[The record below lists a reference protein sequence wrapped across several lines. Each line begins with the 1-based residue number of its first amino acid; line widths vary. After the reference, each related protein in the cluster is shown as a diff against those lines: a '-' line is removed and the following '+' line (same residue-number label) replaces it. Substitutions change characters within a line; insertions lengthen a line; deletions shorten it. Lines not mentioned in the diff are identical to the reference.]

1 MVTSPEVARSAVNA
15 DIRGVDMDAKSREPR
30 APARAAPAQA
40 IRHPANVILRRIT
53 SSLQV
58 SPAREDSGHMRFAP
72 GTHLLL
78 AVILAAC
85 VIIPRSILI
94 TRAHSDTLDEEYHL
108 IRGLQFFDRATYG
121 SSRLNDPPL
130 GEALSALP
138 LLIAQVKPDPVTNSV
153 LYNQRHSPDD
163 LLLWVAI
170 WKGLLFLPTIPIV
183 FIWTRACFN
192 TKAAWLAT
200 LLLIFDPNFAA
211 HIPLASI
218 DALGAETI
226 LIACYFAWLYLR
238 HPSKK
243 RLVYALIATAVA
255 LLTKHTAI
263 ILPVVIFTYAITIV
277 IHRRLTRSGD
287 GGVKGRIV
295 PVAKFFRHSL
305 LTLLAFPLIFWS
317 LTAFNI
323 SKPKLS
329 DEVAP
334 TQKELLSHPL
344 PAGTYI
350 ASFANGLAHSRR
362 GHAGYLFGETRMT
375 GWWYYFPVV
384 AAYKIPIPTLLLL
397 AITLLSLFA
406 IRPRFIELS
415 FAIPALAW
423 IVFLMLAKIDIGIRH
438 FLPAYLF
445 LIMLASRVM
454 LTAPRIR
461 AISWSLCIL
470 SALHA
475 LMYHPDYLSYFN
487 FPRNKPFYAIN
498 DSNIDWGQSLKQ
510 IRRYLDTHPH
520 PNRSIY
526 LRYFGRPGA
535 PNIPHY
541 LGNRVI
547 VLTDENNPPRTGI
560 LIISPFHEA
569 GIWDPSN
576 RYRFL
581 KPAAPLATIGH
592 SMLVYDLA
600 QLRPTRKR

>member
-1 MVTSPEVARSAVNA
+1 
-15 DIRGVDMDAKSREPR
+15 
-30 APARAAPAQA
+30 
-40 IRHPANVILRRIT
+40 
-53 SSLQV
+53 
-58 SPAREDSGHMRFAP
+58 MRFAP

-94 TRAHSDTLDEEYHL
+94 TRAHSDTIDEEYHL
-108 IRGLQFFDRATYG
+108 VRGLQFFDRSTYG

-138 LLIAQVKPDPVTNSV
+138 LLIAHVKPDPATGSV
-153 LYNQRHSPDD
+153 LYNQRQSPDQ
-163 LLLWVAI
+163 LLLWIAL
-170 WKGLLFLPTIPIV
+170 WKCLLFLPAIPIV
-183 FIWTRACFN
+183 FTWTRSVYN

-200 LLLIFDPNFAA
+200 LLLIFDPHFAA

-226 LIACYFAWLYLR
+226 LIACYVAWLYFTK
-238 HPSKK
+238 PTTK
-243 RLVYALIATAVA
+243 RLFLMLLTLAIA

-263 ILPVVIFTYAITIV
+263 ILPLVILTYAIAIF
-277 IHRRLTRSGD
+277 IHRRISASPGTPGE
-287 GGVKGRIV
+287 GRGEGRRPFKKYFKHFAI
-295 PVAKFFRHSL
+295 
-305 LTLLAFPLIFWS
+305 TLIAFPLIFWS

-329 DEVAP
+329 DEVTP
-334 TQKELLSHPL
+334 TQKRLLSHPL

-350 ASFANGLAHSRR
+350 SSFANGLAHGRR
-362 GHAGYLFGETRMT
+362 GHAAYLFGETRMT

-384 AAYKIPIPTLLLL
+384 AAYKIPIPTLLILL
-397 AITLLSLFA
+397 IALASVFA

-415 FAIPALAW
+415 LALPALAW
-423 IVFLMLAKIDIGIRH
+423 TLFLMLAKIDIGIRH
-438 FLPAYLF
+438 FLPAYIF
-445 LIMLASRVM
+445 LIMLAGRAM

-470 SALHA
+470 SAAHA
-475 LMYHPDYLSYFN
+475 MVYHPDYLSYFN

-510 IRRYLDTHPH
+510 IRTYLDTHPH
-520 PNRSIY
+520 PNRTIY

-535 PNIPHY
+535 PNVAHY
-541 LGNRVI
+541 LDNRVI
-547 VLTDENNPPRTGI
+547 VLSDENNPPRTGI
-560 LIISPFHEA
+560 LIVSPFHEA
-569 GIWDPSN
+569 GVWDPTN

-581 KPAAPLATIGH
+581 KPATPLDTIGH
-592 SMLVYDLA
+592 AMLVYDLD